1 MIQEKALEL
10 ITSSKTVIVNS
21 ISKEGFPISRA
32 MLTID
37 KRLSLQEMYF
47 STNTSSMKV
56 DQFLHNNRA
65 SLYYHNQNT
74 FQGLLLIGYIDVLT
88 DQETKDFFWEQG
100 DENYYK
106 QGKTDPDYCILRFRP
121 FEGYYYYNLSVT
133 KFSVE

>member
-1 MIQEKALEL
+1 MIQKKALEL

-32 MLTID
+32 MLTIG

-47 STNTSSMKV
+47 STNMSSQKV
-56 DQFLHNNRA
+56 NQFLSNKKA
-65 SLYYHNQNT
+65 SLYYHNQT
-74 FQGLLLIGYIDVLT
+74 SFQGLLMIGYIDVLT

-106 QGKTDPDYCILRFRP
+106 KGKIDPDYCILRFRP
-121 FEGYYYYNLSVT
+121 FEGQYYHNLSVE
-133 KFSVE
+133 KFTVE